1 MAVLE
6 SSESD
11 LPNLYYDDH
20 IATRKN
26 LKKADYIAAAF
37 DFVDSNGIEVMT
49 MRSLGAA
56 MGVDPTAVYRHFPTK
71 EELVNALVDQFLQ
84 TIQASLNTKLRTPR
98 ERILDR
104 AVCTR
109 REFEKHPDVGV
120 ALVFGTG
127 QSATGLALSRGI
139 AHDLEELGVAPKSIP
154 VAYQMFE
161 GFVIGSCCQDFIRS
175 PENYAIRRLRY
186 RAIDAK
192 PFDAVSKNEASVKKV
207 ADTAFSNGLNLLLN
221 HLETL

>member
-1 MAVLE
+1 M
-6 SSESD
+6 
-11 LPNLYYDDH
+11 N

-37 DFVDSNGIEVMT
+37 DFVDSNGIDVMT
-49 MRSLGAA
+49 MRSLGAY

-84 TIQASLNTKLRTPR
+84 TIHGSLNTKLKDPR
-98 ERILDR
+98 ARIFDR
-104 AVCTR
+104 AMCTR

-127 QSATGLALSRGI
+127 QSLAGLALSRGI
-139 AHDLEELGVAPKSIP
+139 AEDLDELGIPTKSIP
-154 VAYQMFE
+154 VAYQMLE

-175 PENYAIRRLRY
+175 PENYAIRRMRY
-186 RAIDAK
+186 RAI
-192 PFDAVSKNEASVKKV
+192 EASPVDSIARTEQSVKKV
-207 ADTAFSNGLNLLLN
+207 ADTAFSDGLNVLLD
-221 HLETL
+221 HLESL

>member
-1 MAVLE
+1 VPVSE

-84 TIQASLNTKLRTPR
+84 TIFASLKTELTSPR

-104 AVCTR
+104 AMCTR

-127 QSATGLALSRGI
+127 QSWTGLKMSQGI
-139 AHDLEELGVAPKSIP
+139 AFDLQELGVPSKSIP
-154 VAYQMFE
+154 IAYQMLE

-192 PFDAVSKNEASVKKV
+192 PFDTVSKNDASVKKV
-207 ADTAFSNGLNLLLN
+207 ADTAFSSGLNILLN